1 MNAKQA
7 NVLLALLVVVLRVLL
22 LVPRGKGKLGAFI
35 VSSLQEQLLKAGLT
49 DAKTA
54 KAVNKEKRK
63 QAKANKGHA
72 TPAIDEIKQAARQAA
87 KDKADRARAMN
98 AERDA
103 KASHKAINAQIA
115 QLITTHQENR
125 TGGDVSF
132 NFTDGKKIKKLL
144 VTPHQQARLIS
155 GLLKIVKRGDAYAVI
170 PAPIADKIA
179 QRDPKR
185 IINCRG
191 SHEPELTEEE
201 KDWYKDF
208 EIPDD
213 LDW

>member
-1 MNAKQA
+1 M
-7 NVLLALLVVVLRVLL
+7 
-22 LVPRGKGKLGAFI
+22 
-35 VSSLQEQLLKAGLT
+35 SSLQEQQLKAGLA

-63 QAKANKGHA
+63 QAKANKGHG
-72 TPAIDEIKQAARQAA
+72 TPAVDEVKQAARQAA
-87 KDKADRARAMN
+87 KEKADRARAMN

-115 QLITTHQENR
+115 QLITTHQEHR
-125 TGGDVSF
+125 AGAGADVSF

-144 VTPHQQARLIS
+144 VTSHQQTRLIS
-155 GLLKIVKRGDAYAVI
+155 GLLKIVKHGDAYAVI

-179 QRDPKR
+179 QRDANR
-185 IINCRG
+185 IIDCRG
-191 SHEPELTEEE
+191 SNEPELTEEE
-201 KDWYKDF
+201 KDWYKGF

>member
-1 MNAKQA
+1 M
-7 NVLLALLVVVLRVLL
+7 
-22 LVPRGKGKLGAFI
+22 
-35 VSSLQEQLLKAGLT
+35 SSLQEQLLKAGLT
-49 DAKTA
+49 DAKAA

-72 TPAIDEIKQAARQAA
+72 TPAVDEIKHAARQAA
-87 KDKADRARAMN
+87 KEKADRAKVMN

-103 KASHKAINAQIA
+103 KASQKAINAQIA
-115 QLITTHQENR
+115 QLIATHQESR
-125 TGGDVSF
+125 ATGDVSF

-144 VTPHQQARLIS
+144 VTPRQQARLIS
-155 GLLKIVKRGDAYAVI
+155 GLLKIVKHGDAYAVI

-179 QRDPKR
+179 QRDPNR
-185 IINCRG
+185 VINCQ
-191 SHEPELTEEE
+191 STAEPELTEEE

>member
-1 MNAKQA
+1 M
-7 NVLLALLVVVLRVLL
+7 
-22 LVPRGKGKLGAFI
+22 
-35 VSSLQEQLLKAGLT
+35 SSLQEQLLKAGLA
-49 DAKTA
+49 DAKKA

-72 TPAIDEIKQAARQAA
+72 TSGVDEIKQAARQAA
-87 KDKADRARAMN
+87 KDKADRAKVMN

-125 TGGDVSF
+125 ATGELSF
-132 NFTDGKKIKKLL
+132 NFTDGKKIKKLM
-144 VTPHQQARLIS
+144 VTARQQARLVS
-155 GLLKIVKRGDAYAVI
+155 GLLKIVKHGDAYAMI

-179 QRDPKR
+179 QRDPSR
-185 IINCRG
+185 VINCR
-191 SHEPELTEEE
+191 SSNEPALTEEE